1 MYNMCCLF
9 GILDYKQTLNQKQL
23 NKMIAILS
31 KTCEVRGTDATGIAY
46 NYNDRLCIFKRPL
59 PAHKMHYRIPDGVN
73 YVMGHTRMTTQ
84 GNEKFNYNNHPFP
97 GKAIN
102 TDFALAHNGVLYND
116 EVLRYTENLPKTHI
130 ETDSYVAVQLIEKKR
145 TLDTDSLKFM
155 AEQLK
160 GSFTITVM
168 DRDDN
173 LHFVKGDNPMC
184 IYHFKD
190 KDIYIYASTEE
201 ILLKALQRMP
211 VKLGKGKKVDIT
223 CGEILTI
230 DKYGNQSRS
239 EFNTDNLNGFNFA
252 SYIWRTSVP
261 RCETKPK
268 VYSSY
273 KEEYLDM
280 LKTEAEYCG
289 YSPALI
295 DSLIA
300 DGFSTDDIEEML
312 YCGAY

>member
-1 MYNMCCLF
+1 MCCLF

-23 NKMIAILS
+23 NKMVATLS
-31 KTCEVRGTDATGIAY
+31 KACEVRGTDATGISY
-46 NYNDRLCIFKRPL
+46 NYNNKLCIFKRPL
-59 PAHKMHYRIPDGVN
+59 PAHRMHYRIPDGVH

-97 GKAIN
+97 GNAIN
-102 TDFALAHNGVLYND
+102 TDFVLAHNGVIYND
-116 EVLRYTENLPKTHI
+116 ETLKFKERLPETRI

-168 DRDDN
+168 DKDN
-173 LHFVKGDNPMC
+173 NLYFVKGDNPMC

-190 KDIYIYASTEE
+190 KGIYIYASTEE
-201 ILLKALQRMP
+201 ILLKALQRMS
-211 VKLGKGKKVDIT
+211 VKLGKGKKVDIK

-230 DKYGNQSRS
+230 DKEGNQNRS
-239 EFNTDNLNGFNFA
+239 KFETDNLDGFSFA
-252 SYIWRTSVP
+252 SYIWRTSMP
-261 RCETKPK
+261 RCEVTSKK
-268 VYSSY
+268 NKSY
-273 KEEYLDM
+273 QEEYIER

-289 YSPALI
+289 YSPSLI
-295 DSLIA
+295 DTLLA
-300 DGFSTDDIEEML
+300 DGFSTDDIEEMI

>member
-1 MYNMCCLF
+1 MCCLF
-9 GILDYKQTLNQKQL
+9 GILDYKQTLSSKQL
-23 NKMIAILS
+23 NKMISVLS
-31 KTCEVRGTDATGIAY
+31 KACEARGTDATGISY

-59 PAHKMHYRIPDGVN
+59 PAHRMHYRIPDGVH

-84 GNEKFNYNNHPFP
+84 GNEKFNYNNHPFL
-97 GKAIN
+97 GESDN

-116 EVLRYTENLPKTHI
+116 EILKLRECLLETRI

-145 TLDTDSLKFM
+145 TLDTDSLRYM
-155 AEQLK
+155 AEQLE

-168 DRDDN
+168 DKQDN
-173 LHFVKGDNPMC
+173 LHIVKGDNPMC
-184 IYHFKD
+184 IYHFED
-190 KDIYIYASTEE
+190 KGIYIYASTEE
-201 ILLKALQRMP
+201 ILLKALQKMP
-211 VKLGKGKKVDIT
+211 IKLGKGKKVEIK

-230 DKYGNQSRS
+230 DKYGDQSRS
-239 EFNTDNLNGFNFA
+239 EFNTENLNYFSFA
-252 SYIWRTSVP
+252 PYIWQTSIP
-261 RCETKPK
+261 RCETKQK

-273 KEEYLDM
+273 QEEYLDR

-289 YSPALI
+289 YSPTLI
-295 DSLIA
+295 DTLIA